1 MTPTPWSAKPSRP
14 TASSTDSA
22 VVAWA
27 LSTKPRTTLL
37 ACCCS
42 CLARSSETPK
52 LGSFSAR
59 SPSCF
64 CSQSSQYLR
73 SHSQGLKTVIVLVV
87 EVNPCPAMQ
96 STYFDNYLVLPG
108 PSSVSQAISE
118 EDSSRSRLAIKQPD
132 IDHTIQKVPIP
143 LFESRNK
150 YNPRWKQPF

>member
-1 MTPTPWSAKPSRP
+1 MVGQTISPYGIVDGLGGGGMGVVYEAEDHPPCLLLFLLGEVVGDSQAWLLFSEKPKLLLLSIIPISAKSF
-14 TASSTDSA
+14 
-22 VVAWA
+22 
-27 LSTKPRTTLL
+27 
-37 ACCCS
+37 
-42 CLARSSETPK
+42 AR
-52 LGSFSAR
+52 A
-59 SPSCF
+59 
-64 CSQSSQYLR
+64 
-73 SHSQGLKTVIVLVV
+73 HNVIVLVV